1 MIDSCVKGVENKKK
15 MVMMRGEQYHHNNP
29 SELCENLYLCAFRAI
44 SSKVMLDLGITC
56 SINATVELP
65 TFAYQKQDCM
75 QIAVEDRVS
84 DKDRVFTIL
93 SLLTEGQFT
102 LLYSKLEFT
111 KEIMST
117 DFQIF
122 FTSNILTKK
131 ICQTVAKFLCKK

>member
-29 SELCENLYLCAFRAI
+29 SELCDNLYLCAFRAI

-84 DKDRVFTIL
+84 DGD
-93 SLLTEGQFT
+93 
-102 LLYSKLEFT
+102 
-111 KEIMST
+111 
-117 DFQIF
+117 
-122 FTSNILTKK
+122 
-131 ICQTVAKFLCKK
+131 